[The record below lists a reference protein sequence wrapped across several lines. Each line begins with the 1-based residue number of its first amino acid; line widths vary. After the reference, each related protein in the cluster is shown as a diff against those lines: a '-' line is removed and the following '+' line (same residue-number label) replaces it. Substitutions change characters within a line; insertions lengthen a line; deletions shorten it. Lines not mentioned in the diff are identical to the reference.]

1 MKDLNLVDIEKKI
14 YKDLSSYCDIDQEAQ
29 DYIENS
35 LEDITSFGLKEK
47 EDIISSREKALS
59 GIKSYLLV
67 SLIPLI
73 KKIID
78 LFSNTNLYSLKKT
91 YLSTVFFFLSP
102 LKQHNKI
109 LAETEEIFAE
119 LLEKEKNYRAILELF
134 ANIQREQIEMLERID
149 KKILLG
155 KSVHHQLAENFK
167 DNQENLSK
175 LQGRILQMEIT
186 KNIPLQIITKI
197 QSAEEIV
204 SAILNSI
211 NKNLA
216 PDFALYIN
224 NYREI
229 LLAVKQKKERDNLK
243 TLVSLYQ
250 NILRDIRKL
259 EILDEDLE
267 EKFQDL
273 KDSLPL
279 LLK

>member
-1 MKDLNLVDIEKKI
+1 MKDLNLIDIEEKI
-14 YKDLSSYCDIDQEAQ
+14 YDDLSSNYDIDQEAR
-29 DYIENS
+29 DYIKNP
-35 LEDITSFGLKEK
+35 LEEIASFGLKEK
-47 EDIISSREKALS
+47 EDIISSREKAIS

-67 SLIPLI
+67 SVIPLI

-78 LFSNTNLYSLKKT
+78 LFSHTNLYSLEKT

-119 LLEKEKNYRAILELF
+119 LLEKEENYRAILELF
-134 ANIQREQIEMLERID
+134 SNIQKEQIEMLERID

-155 KSVHHQLAENFK
+155 KSVHHQLVENSK
-167 DNQENLSK
+167 ENSEDLSK
-175 LQGRILQMEIT
+175 LQGRILQMELT

-197 QSAEEIV
+197 QGAEEIV
-204 SAILNSI
+204 STILSSI
-211 NKNLA
+211 NENLA
-216 PDFALYIN
+216 PDFALYIS
-224 NYREI
+224 NYKEI
-229 LLAVKQKKERDNLK
+229 LIAVKQKKERDNLK
-243 TLVSLYQ
+243 TLITLYQ

-273 KDSLPL
+273 KDSIPL